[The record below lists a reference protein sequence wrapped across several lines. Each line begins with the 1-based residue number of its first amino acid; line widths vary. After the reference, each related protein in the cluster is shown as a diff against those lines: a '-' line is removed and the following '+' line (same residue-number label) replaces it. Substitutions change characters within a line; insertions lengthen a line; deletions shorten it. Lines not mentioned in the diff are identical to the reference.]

1 MKNKIYHV
9 DASAGVENSISR
21 NLTQYIVNKINRQNN
36 FNVTKRDV
44 GKADGLAFLDDTSVS
59 GLFIDESERSTLQTK
74 ALEYSERI
82 VKEAFEND
90 IWVIGLPI
98 YNFSAPATFKTWA
111 DMLAR
116 SNMTFKY
123 VNGKPVGLLKNK
135 CVFVVIISGGTEM
148 DSEVDFCTPWLRQF
162 MSFIGIDNLNI
173 INATR
178 HSHEKKSKFLKDIN
192 MSLKH
197 NGF

>member
-1 MKNKIYHV
+1 M
-9 DASAGVENSISR
+9 
-21 NLTQYIVNKINRQNN
+21 LP
-36 FNVTKRDV
+36 RDV
-44 GKADGLAFLDDTSVS
+44 GKADGLAFLDDTSIS
-59 GLFIDESERSTLQTK
+59 GLFIDQSQRSASQIK
-74 ALEYSERI
+74 ALDDSDLI
-82 VKEAFEND
+82 VKEAFDNE

-116 SNMTFKY
+116 SNVTFKY

-148 DSEVDFCTPWLRQF
+148 DSEIDFCTPWLRQF

-178 HSHEKKSKFLKDIN
+178 YSNEKETKVLKDIN